1 MVQSTNASRKQSA
14 CGLFARVIYALRA
27 VCTHLGCTPNWLP
40 NQQVFK
46 CPCHGS
52 GYYKSG
58 INYEGPTPR
67 PLERL
72 AIGLAGDGQIEV
84 DTSRTFRY
92 EKGEWRDP
100 RSVLVSDRIR
110 DRDSAVDSDEKV

>member
-1 MVQSTNASRKQSA
+1 
-14 CGLFARVIYALRA
+14 
-27 VCTHLGCTPNWLP
+27 
-40 NQQVFK
+40 
-46 CPCHGS
+46 
-52 GYYKSG
+52 
-58 INYEGPTPR
+58 
-67 PLERL
+67 L